1 MTVTLY
7 KLTTREPVASLLL
20 LEMGALSWNASV
32 QPGDWIVYVRE
43 SNPGVNNGGVGAALL
58 DATIANGGEIDMS
71 MALGGWVELSTSWTD
86 FETVAHHAG
95 SSDDGYGLIDEEF
108 SIEVDL
114 GEGVRFYLPLDADG
128 NMELLLPAGNVRF
141 EGEFSTTQRELTMEY
156 SGAVNTGVADARQ
169 QLNLNFA
176 RQINSD
182 LTMEVVDGTESG
194 IDFTVGEAND
204 DGTYDAVEFD
214 VTVTYEGTEEADVF
228 AVTGTVGSAPD
239 STLWNIEFLNGTEW
253 VDSMEVVLGIGESSG
268 HFNNN
273 FCKSHSSQ

>member
-1 MTVTLY
+1 M
-7 KLTTREPVASLLL
+7 
-20 LEMGALSWNASV
+20 
-32 QPGDWIVYVRE
+32 
-43 SNPGVNNGGVGAALL
+43 
-58 DATIANGGEIDMS
+58 
-71 MALGGWVELSTSWTD
+71 
-86 FETVAHHAG
+86 
-95 SSDDGYGLIDEEF
+95 
-108 SIEVDL
+108 
-114 GEGVRFYLPLDADG
+114 
-128 NMELLLPAGNVRF
+128 PAGNVRF

-253 VDSMEVVLGIGESSG
+253 VDSMEVVLGIGESSETSTTISVRVTPANESDAWHLDNG
-268 HFNNN
+268 HRMYHVIDYNR
-273 FCKSHSSQ
+273 QW